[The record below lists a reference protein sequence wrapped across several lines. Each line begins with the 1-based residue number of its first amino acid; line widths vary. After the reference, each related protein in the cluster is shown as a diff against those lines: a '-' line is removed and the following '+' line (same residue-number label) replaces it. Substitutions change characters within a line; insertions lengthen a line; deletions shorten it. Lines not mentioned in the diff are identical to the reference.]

1 MKWST
6 FKNKPLPI
14 SQGLKEL
21 MKQAIYLH
29 IRVLAL
35 CCCSSYAFFPI
46 IFIMLLSWQVEH
58 SFENLK
64 SNMLHNQ
71 SFRAPTKSQMENSSS
86 HITQCINQNAA
97 DTLENKTIKLPF
109 SCMYKEYVKHEWINL
124 DFEVYSKIPH
134 YVYANTPRFQKLKR
148 QFQFPSIWY
157 NKPNT

>member
-6 FKNKPLPI
+6 FKNKPLLI

-109 SCMYKEYVKHEWINL
+109 SCMYKEYVKHEWIIIWTL
-124 DFEVYSKIPH
+124 RSIPRYLTMCMQILQDSK
-134 YVYANTPRFQKLKR
+134 N
-148 QFQFPSIWY
+148 
-157 NKPNT
+157 